1 MNNIFLKN
9 TIKSCKEQFEN
20 IKTCPKNLSQIYS
33 EQCQECL
40 RISHFEDNN
49 LSYQCPKSTFVYVCK
64 YANKY
69 ASETYNLFKVLFKNI
84 SYHTPNI
91 LSFGAGPATEL
102 FALNQLINDKIISSY
117 SYTGID
123 NNSNWQPIW
132 EIIQNNNTDQE
143 DITFQ
148 LNNAEQF
155 IQNYDFKQTDII
167 LFNYMISDFAK
178 YASKQTVKKF
188 LLALKE
194 KLSQENPN
202 TIILFNDINLDFPF
216 DANKGATHLLKDC
229 FEPTYKRVF
238 KQFYKN
244 NKKTLEEQFSYEG
257 TTPMNENNNLIF
269 DCSEDTKRF
278 NPYESMSAIQMIL
291 KKG

>member
-1 MNNIFLKN
+1 MKNIFLDLIIKN
-9 TIKSCKEQFEN
+9 CRIQFEKSN
-20 IKTCPKNLSQIYS
+20 FCPQGLLLTYS
-33 EQCQECL
+33 NECQNCL
-40 RISHFEDNN
+40 KKSHYDDNES
-49 LSYQCPKSTFVYVCK
+49 SYQCPKSTFTYVCK

-167 LFNYMISDFAK
+167 LFNYIISDFTK

-188 LLALKE
+188 LLTIKE
-194 KLSQENPN
+194 KLTTENKN
-202 TIILFNDINLDFPF
+202 TIILFNDINLNFPN
-216 DANKGATHLLKDC
+216 DSYRGATHLLKDV
-229 FEPTYKRVF
+229 FEPEYKRIF
-238 KQFYKN
+238 CQTYWN
-244 NKKTLEEQFSYEG
+244 NKNTEDRQYSYEHA
-257 TTPMNENNNLIF
+257 PIIKENSLIF